1 MHCAHCGLDYS
12 PGEHCL
18 CDTQTAAAH
27 DPRDSSDKAHSVLE
41 YPGETD
47 AFCSLSLDPGRGGIP

>member
-1 MHCAHCGLDYS
+1 MYCAHCGLDYS

-18 CDTQTAAAH
+18 CDTQHAAS
-27 DPRDSSDKAHSVLE
+27 DPGDSSDKVHSVLE

>member
-1 MHCAHCGLDYS
+1 MHCAYCGVDYG
-12 PGEHCL
+12 PGEACL
-18 CDTQTAAAH
+18 CAPRNAAPAE
-27 DPRDSSDKAHSVLE
+27 DRSVSKAHSVLE

>member
-1 MHCAHCGLDYS
+1 MHCAYCGVDYG
-12 PGEHCL
+12 PGETCL
-18 CDTQTAAAH
+18 CAPRDTAAAN
-27 DPRDSSDKAHSVLE
+27 DRAASESHSVLE

>member
-18 CDTQTAAAH
+18 CDTQNAVAVDH
-27 DPRDSSDKAHSVLE
+27 RDSSEKEHSVLE

-47 AFCSLSLDPGRGGIP
+47 AFCSLSLDPSRGGIP